1 MPMGP
6 LGHARSLPSDDDT
19 NAYFRTESQSFLH
32 GARNCGDSRVRCFC
46 LPLKDRK
53 GQWRR
58 LSALTRIAFELNQT
72 QDRP

>member
-1 MPMGP
+1 MLPFERKASPSCMGRATVVN
-6 LGHARSLPSDDDT
+6 GRIS
-19 NAYFRTESQSFLH
+19 
-32 GARNCGDSRVRCFC
+32 CFC